1 MPHDI
6 RDQVVDFIKRYHR
19 LTGIARV
26 QLVAWLGISRAKYYQ
41 WGDRYGRVNEHNGS
55 IPRDFWLEGWERQ
68 AIVAFHYQYPL
79 EGYRRLTFMMLDR
92 DVVAVSPSSTYR
104 VLKEAGLMRRWG
116 ARPSRK
122 GRGFEQPTG
131 PHRHWHVD
139 ISYINICG
147 TFYYLCTVLDGYSRF
162 IVHWQIRE
170 RMSEADVEIVI
181 QRARERFPG
190 VSPRIITDNGPQFIA
205 RDFKEF
211 IRITG
216 MTHVRTR
223 PFYPAS
229 NGKIERWHRSVK
241 SESLRPRTPL
251 SLDQAIKAVG
261 EFVEH
266 YNTVRLHSAV
276 GYLAPKDKLE
286 GRETAIFT
294 ERDRKLERAR
304 ALRAARRANSDASG
318 PDTPVVAAG
327 EVQWPAPRSS
337 RPQAAKTCFEDW
349 L

>member
-1 MPHDI
+1 M
-6 RDQVVDFIKRYHR
+6 DFIKRCQR

-26 QLVAWLGISRAKYYQ
+26 RLVAWLGISRAKFYQ
-41 WGDRYGRVNEHNGS
+41 WSDRYGRINAHNGS
-55 IPRDFWLEGWERQ
+55 IPRDFWLEPWERR
-68 AIVAFHYQYPL
+68 AIVAFQQQYPL

-104 VLKEAGLMRRWG
+104 VLKEAGVMRRWG
-116 ARPSRK
+116 ARPSQK
-122 GRGFEQPTG
+122 GRGFEQPSG

-162 IVHWQIRE
+162 VVHWEIRE
-170 RMSEADVEIVI
+170 RMSEADVEIVM

-211 IRITG
+211 IRVTG
-216 MTHVRTR
+216 MTHVRTS

-251 SLDQAIKAVG
+251 SLAQAIKTVG
-261 EFVEH
+261 EFVRH
-266 YNTVRLHSAV
+266 YNALRLHSAI
-276 GYLAPKDKLE
+276 GYLTPADKLA
-286 GRETAIFT
+286 GREQAIFAH
-294 ERDRKLERAR
+294 RDRKLERAR
-304 ALRAARRANSDASG
+304 ALRAARRARSDASACEM
-318 PDTPVVAAG
+318 PVVAVDEA
-327 EVQWPAPRSS
+327 R
-337 RPQAAKTCFEDW
+337 R
-349 L
+349 